1 MRRTRRL
8 WELAAPAVVALGVAT
23 LASSSW
29 HGAAQQA
36 SAVPMEVAA
45 TGFRVEF
52 SILEKEPTLWEGEV
66 SVTGGSVLR
75 VDLWEPGAN
84 GRVEG
89 ARFSVRAGG
98 FVKKKKGG
106 LPQLFATV
114 RAPADAEVELKTN
127 RGTARFR
134 LSALQA
140 AQSTPILEGAARVW
154 KAAPAFRLTGQGR
167 DEGFPAAATAPDGTV
182 WVAYTSYQPGAPLD
196 QKAIEA
202 RDFGTLG
209 PRGNGDSVFVMS
221 YDGKNWSAP
230 IEATEQLGDLWRPA
244 VAVDGRGQVW
254 VFWSEQREGNWDLY
268 QRRWDPKAKQWTRL
282 ERLTSDPG
290 ADVNVV
296 AARDAKG
303 NVWWAWQA
311 WRGDNFDILAA
322 SSGQTG
328 APPATVAD
336 TPANEWSPSIC
347 ADPAGNVWAAWD
359 GYTSGSYDVFARRLN
374 PPGDTVAVTA
384 TAYYEARPS
393 IACDGS
399 GRVWVAYEED
409 AVNWGK
415 DYANANRNRPVDNLG
430 APLYLNRRVRVKVLA
445 GDQRLAPP
453 QDPREALGE
462 LRQRPASLPRLAVDG
477 GGNVWLLV
485 RHHARFTRAGE
496 VWSSSAM
503 RFDGRR
509 WAPAEPLA
517 ASDNLLD
524 VRPALAAFGRE
535 ALLAIY
541 PSDGRM
547 RAEPGPREDNL
558 FAAILTAPAA
568 QPVRLV
574 PDVVPQPDAPVIHP
588 SEQDDIAR
596 VRAYR
601 IEAGGKTY
609 RLLRGEFHR
618 HTEYTSHGDGDGGLE
633 EMWRYGLDG
642 AAMEWIGNG
651 DHDNGY
657 GREYAWWV
665 IQKVTDIY
673 HHPPHFVPPF
683 TYERSVVYPNG
694 HRNVMFA
701 RRGVRPLPRG
711 GLPGTAEEGAPDTKL
726 LYAYLRHFGGICS
739 VHTSA
744 TNMGTDWRDNDPEVE
759 PVVEIYQGHRHNY
772 EHSGAPR
779 SATLETQ
786 LGGYQPA
793 GFVWNAWAR
802 GYRLGV
808 QSSSDHISTHMSYA
822 VAIAETASREG
833 LLDAFRKRHTYGA
846 TDNII
851 LDVRAGEHLM
861 GDEFTLSEPVRLHVR
876 AIGTGPIRRVFII
889 KNNGYVYETAPRSQQ
904 VDFTW
909 EDVNVPG
916 EGRQAP
922 SSLHYYYVRL
932 EQEDGQLAW
941 SSPIWVRYQ

>member
-1 MRRTRRL
+1 MRRTRRTMG
-8 WELAAPAVVALGVAT
+8 LAALAAVAPGVAV
-23 LASSSW
+23 LAVFSW
-29 HGAAQQA
+29 RGTAQEAGPAAMDTSA
-36 SAVPMEVAA
+36 S
-45 TGFRVEF
+45 GFRIEF
-52 SILEKEPTLWEGEV
+52 SILDREPTLWEGEV
-66 SVTGGSVLR
+66 SVSGGSVLR
-75 VDLWEPGAN
+75 LDLWEPGAG
-84 GRVEG
+84 GRVDG

-98 FVKKKKGG
+98 PGKKKQAG

-114 RAPADAEVELKTN
+114 RAPAGAEVELKTN

-140 AQSTPILEGAARVW
+140 AESMPLLEGAARAW
-154 KAAPAFRLTGQGR
+154 KAAPAFRLTGAGR
-167 DEGFPAAATAPDGTV
+167 DDGFPAASAAPDGTV
-182 WVAYTSYQPGAPLD
+182 WVAYTSYKPGAPLD
-196 QKAIEA
+196 EKAIEE
-202 RDFGTLG
+202 RRFETLE
-209 PRGNGDSVFVMS
+209 PAGNGDSVFVMS
-221 YDGKNWSAP
+221 YDGRTWSAP
-230 IEATEQLGDLWRPA
+230 IEATEQLADAWRPA
-244 VAVDGRGQVW
+244 IAVDGRGQVW
-254 VFWSEQREGNWDLY
+254 VTWSEQRGGNWDLY
-268 QRRWDPKAKQWTRL
+268 QRRFDPKTRQWTPL
-282 ERLTSDPG
+282 QRLTTDPG
-290 ADVNVV
+290 ADVNVA

-303 NVWWAWQA
+303 NIWWVWQA

-322 SSGQTG
+322 SSAQPGR
-328 APPATVAD
+328 APGVVAD
-336 TPANEWSPSIC
+336 TPANEWSPAIC
-347 ADPAGNVWAAWD
+347 SDPAGDVFVAWD
-359 GYTSGSYDVFARRLN
+359 SYASGNYDVFVRRLN
-374 PPGDTVAVTA
+374 PPGEALAVAD

-393 IACDGS
+393 IACDGA

-409 AVNWGK
+409 AVNWSK
-415 DYANANRNRPVDNLG
+415 DYATADRNRPVENLG
-430 APLYLNRRVRVKVLA
+430 APLYLNRRIRVKVLA
-445 GDQRLAPP
+445 GSERLAPA
-453 QDPREALGE
+453 QDVREALGE

-477 GGNVWLLV
+477 NGNVWLLF

-496 VWSSSAM
+496 VWSSSVTH
-503 RFDGRR
+503 FDGRR

-524 VRPALAAFGRE
+524 VRPALAVWGKD
-535 ALLAIY
+535 ALVAIY

-547 RAEPGPREDNL
+547 RAEPGPVEDNL

-568 QPVRLV
+568 QPPRLA
-574 PDVVPQPDAPVIHP
+574 PDSSPRPDAPAVHL
-588 SEQDDIAR
+588 SERDDVAR
-596 VRAYR
+596 MRAYR

-618 HTEYTSHGDGDGGLE
+618 HTEYTSHRDQDGGLE

-642 AAMEWIGNG
+642 AAMDWIGNG
-651 DHDNGY
+651 DHDNGH

-665 IQKVTDIY
+665 IQKVTDIF
-673 HHPPHFVPPF
+673 HHAPHFVPPF

-701 RRGVRPLPRG
+701 RRGIRPLPRG

-744 TNMGTDWRDNDPEVE
+744 TNMGTDWRDNDPQVE

-779 SATLETQ
+779 SATPETQ
-786 LGGYQPA
+786 IGGYQPA

-808 QSSSDHISTHMSYA
+808 QSSSDHVSTHMSYA
-822 VAIAETASREG
+822 VAIAEAASREA
-833 LLDAFRKRHTYGA
+833 LLEAFRKRHTYAA
-846 TDNII
+846 TDNIV

-861 GDEFTLSEPVRLHVR
+861 GDEFTSSEPVRLRVR
-876 AIGTGPIRRVFII
+876 AIGTGPIRRVVVI
-889 KNNGYVYETAPRSQQ
+889 KNNGYVYETAPRDRE

-909 EDVNVPG
+909 QDVNTPAQP
-916 EGRQAP
+916 RQAP

-932 EQEDGQLAW
+932 EQDDGQLAW